1 MLSEYDIVYMTKKAI
16 KKSEIVDHLANNTI
30 EDYEAL
36 NFNFLDED
44 VMAFENEEGND
55 WWIMYFNGVV
65 NICGHKVGV
74 DIIPKMIILI
84 T

>member
-1 MLSEYDIVYMTKKAI
+1 LLSEYDIVYMTKKAI

-30 EDYEAL
+30 EDYKAL

-55 WWIMYFNGVV
+55 
-65 NICGHKVGV
+65 
-74 DIIPKMIILI
+74 
-84 T
+84 